1 MHSPFLLTRY
11 EELRLFFSNQ
21 VIYQRDCFFWTKKT
35 ARNMHSG
42 GNRGKIQGTP
52 LCKSSAFLLYEF
64 LFKAYTTM
72 IYHYDS
78 RIGLFCAIVVGFSVH
93 SFACLVLEESKDV
106 IPTLIISTLA
116 NATIIAYLD
125 TCAKMTVKLRR

>member
-1 MHSPFLLTRY
+1 MHR
-11 EELRLFFSNQ
+11 
-21 VIYQRDCFFWTKKT
+21 
-35 ARNMHSG
+35 G
-42 GNRGKIQGTP
+42 GNHGKIQGTP

-64 LFKAYTTM
+64 LFKVYTTV

-78 RIGLFCAIVVGFSVH
+78 RIGLFFAIVVGFSVH
-93 SFACLVLEESKDV
+93 SFACLQLVLEERKDA

-125 TCAKMTVKLRR
+125 TCAKLTVKLRR